1 MIQLQKAGR
10 IAKILFALVC
20 LIGVLPALVSVT
32 LLEAEHD
39 PILAA
44 VAYVSAY
51 LGTGLLYGFK
61 SFKDRPK
68 WIGNFDEDLPY
79 ISQTWAV
86 FFISL
91 IFNLTASTLCR

>member
-1 MIQLQKAGR
+1 MIQLRKAGR
-10 IAKILFALVC
+10 IAKILFALVS
-20 LIGVLPALVSVT
+20 LVGILPALVSVI
-32 LLEAEHD
+32 LLESEHD

-51 LGTGLLYGFK
+51 IGTGLLYGFK

-91 IFNLTASTLCR
+91 IFNLTASTLCG